1 MNPMEQVRIE
11 KVTLNI
17 GAGKEQAVLEK
28 GISVIKSLTGI
39 EPQKRVASKRIPAW
53 GVRPG
58 LPVGCRLTLRGPDA
72 EKMLKRALKAKDF
85 TLTKA
90 HFDNAGSIA
99 FGIPEHIDIEGAQY
113 DPKIGVMGL
122 QICVTLEKP
131 GFHVKRRRVRPAS
144 IGRKHRIT
152 QEESMRFMKEHFGV
166 TVAEEEKA

>member
-17 GAGKEQAVLEK
+17 GAGKEQSVLDK
-28 GISVIKSLTGI
+28 GISVIKSLTGL
-39 EPQKRVASKRIPAW
+39 EPQKRIATKRIPAW

-58 LPVGCRLTLRGPDA
+58 LPVGCRLTLRGDAA
-72 EKMLKRALKAKDF
+72 EKILKRALKAKDF
-85 TLTKA
+85 TLAKN

-144 IGRKHRIT
+144 IGKKHKIT
-152 QEESMRFMKEHFGV
+152 QQESMTFMKEHFGV
-166 TVAEEEKA
+166 KFAEEEKA